1 MVNKE
6 YELQG
11 ILVNHDYLI
20 PRESFTCSYP
30 ISLCKIDHIRA
41 FPKEPLSVLKVARTR
56 QKGMPRHAKCGADEW
71 GHIMKRLS
79 KRATKPAPDIN
90 MALKHV
96 IRTLGR
102 KKNGKSRLRF

>member
-20 PRESFTCSYP
+20 PRESFTCNYS

-41 FPKEPLSVLKVARTR
+41 FPKEPLSVLKVAQTR
-56 QKGMPRHAKCGADEW
+56 QKGMRRHAKFGANEW
-71 GHIMKRLS
+71 GRRMKRHS
-79 KRATKPAPDIN
+79 YSAPKPGPGH
-90 MALKHV
+90 KYG
-96 IRTLGR
+96 T
-102 KKNGKSRLRF
+102 